1 MKLYCARH
9 GKTDWNGLDR
19 VQGRTDNPLNEEG
32 IEQAK
37 RLGEACRDLHID
49 LIISSPMIRA
59 YTTAEAVADTTG
71 APIIV
76 DERLIEQDYGIYEG
90 QHRFCDGFLQNKRQF
105 AYCYPGGESMMK
117 LGQRIYNFLDEVKE
131 KYSDKTVMLVC
142 HGGVLR
148 ALHSY
153 FYDMTNDEYFNYN
166 IDNATPV
173 LYEMI

>member
-32 IEQAK
+32 IEQAR
-37 RLGEACRDLHID
+37 RLGEACRDLSID

-59 YTTAEAVADTTG
+59 YTTAEAVARITG
-71 APIIV
+71 APIIK
-76 DERLIEQDYGIYEG
+76 DDRLIEQNYGIYEG
-90 QHRFCDGFLQNKRQF
+90 QHRFCDGFLANKRQF
-105 AYCYPGGESMMK
+105 AYRYPGGESMMM
-117 LGQRIYNFLDEVKE
+117 LAQRVYNLLDEIKE

-148 ALHSY
+148 ALHTY
-153 FYDMTNDEYFNYN
+153 FYDMTNEEYFSYN

-173 LYEMI
+173 LYEL

>member
-32 IEQAK
+32 IVQAEK
-37 RLGEACRDLHID
+37 LADACRHLGID
-49 LIISSPMIRA
+49 LIISSPMKRA
-59 YTTAEAVADTTG
+59 LTTAEAVAKTTG
-71 APIIV
+71 ALLIV

-90 QHRFCDGFLQNKRQF
+90 EHRFCDGFLENKRQF
-105 AYCYPGGESMMK
+105 AYSYPGGESM
-117 LGQRIYNFLDEVKE
+117 LRLAQRVYNFLDEVKE
-131 KYSDKTVMLVC
+131 KYSDKTVMIVC

-148 ALHSY
+148 SLHTY
-153 FYDMTNDEYFNYN
+153 FFDMTNDEYFSYN

-173 LYEMI
+173 LYEM

>member
-32 IEQAK
+32 LIQAEK
-37 RLGEACRDLHID
+37 LGETCRGLGID

-59 YTTAEAVADTTG
+59 YTTAEAVAKTTG

-90 QHRFCDGFLQNKRQF
+90 QHRFCDGFLSNKRQF
-105 AYCYPGGESMMK
+105 AYSYPGGESM
-117 LGQRIYNFLDEVKE
+117 LRLAQRVYNFLDEVKE
-131 KYSDKTVMLVC
+131 KYSDKTVMVVC

-148 ALHSY
+148 SLNTY
-153 FYDMTNDEYFNYN
+153 FCDVTNDEYFHYN

-173 LYEMI
+173 LYEL

>member
-1 MKLYCARH
+1 MKIYSARH
-9 GKTDWNGLDR
+9 GKTDWNALDR

-37 RLGEACRDLHID
+37 RLGEACRDLSID

-59 YTTAEAVADTTG
+59 YATAEAVAAITG
-71 APIIV
+71 APIIT
-76 DERLIEQDYGIYEG
+76 DDRLIEQDYGIYEG

-105 AYCYPGGESMMK
+105 AYCYPGGESMLK
-117 LGQRIYNFLDEVKE
+117 LAQRVYNFLDEVKE
-131 KYSDKTVMLVC
+131 RYSDKTVMVVC

-148 ALHSY
+148 SLHTY
-153 FYDMTNDEYFNYN
+153 FHDMSNDEYFHYN

-173 LYEMI
+173 LYEL